1 MCSQIEETSVT
12 CPQCL
17 DNRNNNQKEP
27 MTLHEI
33 PKLPWTKIGCDIF
46 ELDGKLYIAVIDY
59 YSKFIE
65 MSRIPDKYSTAIIKI
80 LKSIFTRHGIPIELI
95 ADNNPFNSQE
105 MNAFYHEYG
114 FRISPSSP
122 RYPQSNGMSEMAV
135 RICKR
140 IIKKCD
146 DPALGMLEYS
156 NTPLTGMEYS
166 PCQLLMN
173 RSTRTKLPIH
183 EKLLHPSIP
192 HNAHEQMTQLKL
204 KQKEYYDRSS
214 RTLPEIFP
222 NEIVRIHKPSTPNIW
237 SKALV
242 KEKSGHPN
250 SYIVT
255 TENGKSYRRNR

>member
-1 MCSQIEETSVT
+1 MC
-12 CPQCL
+12 
-17 DNRNNNQKEP
+17 
-27 MTLHEI
+27 
-33 PKLPWTKIGCDIF
+33 
-46 ELDGKLYIAVIDY
+46 
-59 YSKFIE
+59 
-65 MSRIPDKYSTAIIKI
+65 RIPDKYSTTIIKM

-95 ADNNPFNSQE
+95 ADNNLFNSQE

-146 DPALGMLEYS
+146 DPALCMLEYS
-156 NTPLTGMEYS
+156 NTLLTGMEYS

-173 RSTRTKLPIH
+173 HSTRTKLPIH

-192 HNAHEQMTQLKL
+192 HNAHEQLTLRL

-214 RTLPEIFP
+214 KPLPEIFP
-222 NEIVRIHKPSTPNIW
+222 NEII
-237 SKALV
+237 
-242 KEKSGHPN
+242 
-250 SYIVT
+250 
-255 TENGKSYRRNR
+255 

>member
-1 MCSQIEETSVT
+1 
-12 CPQCL
+12 
-17 DNRNNNQKEP
+17 
-27 MTLHEI
+27 
-33 PKLPWTKIGCDIF
+33 
-46 ELDGKLYIAVIDY
+46 
-59 YSKFIE
+59 
-65 MSRIPDKYSTAIIKI
+65 
-80 LKSIFTRHGIPIELI
+80 
-95 ADNNPFNSQE
+95 
-105 MNAFYHEYG
+105 
-114 FRISPSSP
+114 
-122 RYPQSNGMSEMAV
+122 MSEMAV

-146 DPALGMLEYS
+146 DHALGMLEYS

-214 RTLPEIFP
+214 KTLPEIFP

-242 KEKSGHPN
+242 KEKSEHPN

-255 TENGKSYRRNR
+255 TENGKSYRRNHRDLLKTNEQEYLVNHPVDEHIDFNILSSSNIPTDDANIARHRLLKMNSIFTSTYGPSTSTLIRLYKSYIRSLFDYGAPATCVASPHVQRIW

>member
-1 MCSQIEETSVT
+1 MKDDKILILSDMWQYILSIIHSSHLGVDKLKARGHSTVYWPGMCSQIEETSVT

-33 PKLPWTKIGCDIF
+33 PCDIF
-46 ELDGKLYIAVIDY
+46 ELDGKLYIAVIDLFKIY
-59 YSKFIE
+59 WNE
-65 MSRIPDKYSTAIIKI
+65 QNSTTIIKM
-80 LKSIFTRHGIPIELI
+80 PIELT

-122 RYPQSNGMSEMAV
+122 RYSQSNGMSEMVV

-146 DPALGMLEYS
+146 GPALGMLEYS

-204 KQKEYYDRSS
+204 KQKEYHDRSS
-214 RTLPEIFP
+214 KTLPEIFP
-222 NEIVRIHKPSTPNIW
+222 NEIVRIHKPYT
-237 SKALV
+237 
-242 KEKSGHPN
+242 
-250 SYIVT
+250 
-255 TENGKSYRRNR
+255 